1 MRPLV
6 LAFVAVTFFVLTLA
20 ILSCAAFG
28 DIVQVAACHPLLDFV
43 RHVAQ
48 TVSGGR

>member
-6 LAFVAVTFFVLTLA
+6 LAFVTIAFFVLTMA
-20 ILSCAAFG
+20 ILSCAAFSG
-28 DIVQVAACHPLLDFV
+28 VVQVAACPPLLDFV

-48 TVSGGR
+48 TVSGR